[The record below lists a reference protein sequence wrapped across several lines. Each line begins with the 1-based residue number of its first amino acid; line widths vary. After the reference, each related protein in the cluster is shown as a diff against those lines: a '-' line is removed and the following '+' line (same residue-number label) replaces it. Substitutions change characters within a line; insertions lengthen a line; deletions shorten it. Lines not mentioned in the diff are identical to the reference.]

1 MIKKFLIIALMLMS
15 LTGTANANVMN
26 LKLSEHF
33 YQKEFTCH
41 CGCGETKIDMILII
55 KLEELR
61 TALGNK
67 SMTITSGYRCPI
79 HNKGCGGAKRSQHQY
94 GKAADIKVEGLSP
107 SYIGKKARELGFGFV
122 KVYPSWVHVDVR

>member
-1 MIKKFLIIALMLMS
+1 VYKKILIIALMITS
-15 LTGTANANVMN
+15 LTGTANAMN

-41 CGCGETKIDMILII
+41 CGCGETKIDMMLII

-67 SMTITSGYRCPI
+67 SMTITSGYRCPV
-79 HNKGCGGAKRSQHQY
+79 HNKGCGGVKRSQHML

-107 SYIGKKARELGFGFV
+107 SYIGKKARELGFSFV
-122 KVYPSWVHVDVR
+122 KVYSGWVHVDVR

>member
-1 MIKKFLIIALMLMS
+1 MYKKILIIALILMG
-15 LTGTANANVMN
+15 LTGTANAMN

-41 CGCGETKIDMILII
+41 CGCGETKVDMTLII

-67 SMTITSGYRCPI
+67 PIIITSGYRCPL
-79 HNKGCGGAKRSQHQY
+79 HNKRCGGVKNSQHQY
-94 GKAADIKVEGLSP
+94 GKAADIKVVGMSP
-107 SYIGKKARELGFGFV
+107 SYIGKKAREIGFSFV
-122 KVYPSWVHVDVR
+122 KVYSGWVHVDVR